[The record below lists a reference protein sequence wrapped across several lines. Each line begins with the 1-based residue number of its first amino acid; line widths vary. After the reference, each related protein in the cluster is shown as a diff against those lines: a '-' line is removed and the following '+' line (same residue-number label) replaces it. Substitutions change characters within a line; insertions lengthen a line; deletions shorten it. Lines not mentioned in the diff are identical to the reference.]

1 MLKQYISFQKENT
14 QSDKT
19 IRIFFSW
26 SFNLLIILTYIIL
39 FNMLKNNINVL
50 SKNNNNINVTIKS
63 LKFDYFLYE
72 N

>member
-1 MLKQYISFQKENT
+1 
-14 QSDKT
+14 
-19 IRIFFSW
+19 
-26 SFNLLIILTYIIL
+26 
-39 FNMLKNNINVL
+39 MLKNNINVL